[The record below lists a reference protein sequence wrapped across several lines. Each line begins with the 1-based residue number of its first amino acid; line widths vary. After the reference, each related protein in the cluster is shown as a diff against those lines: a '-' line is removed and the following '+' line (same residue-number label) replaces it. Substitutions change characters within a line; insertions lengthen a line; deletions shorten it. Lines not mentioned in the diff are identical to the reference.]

1 MAQIIV
7 SYTGVII
14 SLILLAVTLF
24 LLSVIRGL
32 ETNSNSI
39 HRNLVFCL
47 FLAELIF
54 LIALRIRGLLVQK
67 EVINQMIIKIKKNK
81 FSL

>member
-1 MAQIIV
+1 VVV
-7 SYTGVII
+7 SYSGVIT
-14 SLILLAVTLF
+14 SLVLLAITLF

-39 HRNLVFCL
+39 HRNLVLSL

-54 LIALRIRGLLVQK
+54 LIALRIRGILVQK
-67 EVINQMIIKIKKNK
+67 EVIHKAIFIKLLIK
-81 FSL
+81 FY